1 MLDVIWKP
9 ATTSEFEYL
18 NIAKE
23 MTMCHNLRSE
33 SIAFWEE
40 INKTLPK
47 K

>member
-9 ATTSEFEYL
+9 ATTSEREYL

-33 SIAFWEE
+33 SVIFWEE
-40 INKTLPK
+40 LSKTKPK